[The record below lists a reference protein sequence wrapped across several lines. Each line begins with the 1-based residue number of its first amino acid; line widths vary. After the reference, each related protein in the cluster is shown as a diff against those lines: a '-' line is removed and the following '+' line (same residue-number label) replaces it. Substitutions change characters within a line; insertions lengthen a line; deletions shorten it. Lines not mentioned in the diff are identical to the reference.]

1 MQDWIDMR
9 PKFLL
14 QAIKA
19 LVKEAG
25 GRLDPDLDEFD
36 DEDIQ
41 MDNVIDN
48 AMDHESSRHQ

>member
-1 MQDWIDMR
+1 MSRFW
-9 PKFLL
+9 L

-25 GRLDPDLDEFD
+25 GRLDPEIDEFD
-36 DEDIQ
+36 DEDVQ

-48 AMDHESSRHQ
+48 AMDHESS